1 MTKAHVTLATL
12 LALTSPLLAADL
24 PIRRPVEP
32 VPVVVV
38 PPPIWSGPFIGASI
52 GGLFGGNPGNDISGK
67 NLYCVGDFC
76 NTPTAPVSFVTGSGG
91 DSNSFAGGVQIG
103 YNHQINPDFVFGGIV
118 DFVWMKRSGS
128 SSYSQSSTL
137 NNGWQETRSFAD
149 NFKQSWLG
157 TARLRVGPSFDRF
170 WLYATGG
177 LAFGDLKSSST
188 STTYWTSPGM
198 TPVTSVAASGSG
210 STSSTAWGWTVGLGG
225 EYKITPNLS
234 LMGEYLYYS
243 LDKSYDVTVATNPL
257 MTGSSSSAT
266 YRVKAQGDGH
276 LLKLGLN
283 YAFWTF

>member
-1 MTKAHVTLATL
+1 MIRP
-12 LALTSPLLAADL
+12 SP
-24 PIRRPVEP
+24 P
-32 VPVVVV
+32 
-38 PPPIWSGPFIGASI
+38 GPFVGGSI
-52 GGLFGGNPGNDISGK
+52 GDFFGGNPGNDISGK
-67 NLYCVGDFC
+67 NLYCVGQFC
-76 NTPTAPVSFVTGSGG
+76 NTVTAPVSLVSGSTG

-137 NNGWQETRSFAD
+137 NTGWQETRSFAD
-149 NFKQSWLG
+149 DFKQSWLG
-157 TARLRVGPSFDRF
+157 TARLRVGPTFDRF

-177 LAFGDLKSSST
+177 FAFGDLKSSAT
-188 STTYWTSPGM
+188 SITYWTSPGP

-210 STSSTAWGWTVGLGG
+210 STSSTAWGWTLGVGG

-243 LDKSYDVTVATNPL
+243 LDKSYDVTVATNPTV
-257 MTGSSSSAT
+257 TGSSASAT

-283 YAFWTF
+283 YAFWTY